1 MFPIIGKH
9 SGIRCVNNA
18 LTWRVGSFKKKIVT
32 SILIANPTIPVKRMM
47 KTAGFPAFQA
57 QQALHG
63 LKVGRGPA
71 GTIHWEARLPICAVL
86 KSDDIKL
93 IFYIGRWLGLLRFT
107 QVYSLSSMSSLF
119 SFKGSA
125 SSGTFSAELP
135 WVLIPMQPI
144 AARSPVRP
152 DRNTHSPSGDGFSPF
167 LRVKSAYWPMVL
179 E

>member
-1 MFPIIGKH
+1 M
-9 SGIRCVNNA
+9 
-18 LTWRVGSFKKKIVT
+18 
-32 SILIANPTIPVKRMM
+32 
-47 KTAGFPAFQA
+47 AG
-57 QQALHG
+57 
-63 LKVGRGPA
+63 
-71 GTIHWEARLPICAVL
+71 
-86 KSDDIKL
+86 
-93 IFYIGRWLGLLRFT
+93 FT
-107 QVYSLSSMSSLF
+107 QVYSGLLTIFHEFPLF